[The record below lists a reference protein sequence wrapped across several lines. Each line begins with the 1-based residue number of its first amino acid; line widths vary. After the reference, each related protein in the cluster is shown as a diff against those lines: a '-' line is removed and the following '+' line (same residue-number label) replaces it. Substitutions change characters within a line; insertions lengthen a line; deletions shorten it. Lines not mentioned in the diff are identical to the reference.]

1 MLIIYSYIFTNVL
14 NILENMVLND
24 ISTKITPMISYM
36 RFYLLIPTLA
46 HPYFISSLKTSE
58 LKCFG
63 AILYS
68 NNYLT

>member
-1 MLIIYSYIFTNVL
+1 
-14 NILENMVLND
+14 MVLND